1 MFYTIANEDP
11 VVPTVPNDY
20 FSKYP
25 LLTNRHKGMHV
36 YILDNKDQRIG
47 VLAVTDGYY
56 DDKNVVIGW
65 SLCNFTAGDRFDTE
79 LGVKIAY
86 ERSAKHS
93 IAPVPMSILPRYE
106 AFLHRAKKYY
116 KNKTVLC

>member
-11 VVPTVPNDY
+11 VVTTVPNDY
-20 FSKYP
+20 FS
-25 LLTNRHKGMHV
+25 TTFSATRRHKGIHV

-79 LGVKIAY
+79 LGLKIAY

-93 IAPVPMSILPRYE
+93 IAPLPMSILPSYE
-106 AFLHRAKKYY
+106 AFLHRVKKYY
-116 KNKTVLC
+116 KNKTVIC

>member
-11 VVPTVPNDY
+11 VVVTTPNDY
-20 FSKYP
+20 S
-25 LLTNRHKGMHV
+25 TTMCSATRRHKGIHV

-47 VLAVTDGYY
+47 VLAVTNGYY
-56 DDKNVVIGW
+56 DDRNIVIGW
-65 SLCNFTAGDRFDTE
+65 SLCNFAAGDKFDRE
-79 LGVKIAY
+79 RGLEIAY

-93 IAPVPMSILPRYE
+93 IAPIPISIVPRYE
-106 AFLHRAKKYY
+106 AFLHRVKKYY

>member
-11 VVPTVPNDY
+11 VVTTVPNDY
-20 FSKYP
+20 FS
-25 LLTNRHKGMHV
+25 TMFSTTRRHKGIHV

-47 VLAVTDGYY
+47 VLAATNGYY

-79 LGVKIAY
+79 LGLKIAY

-93 IAPVPMSILPRYE
+93 IAPLPMSILPRYE
-106 AFLHRAKKYY
+106 AFLHRVKKYY
-116 KNKTVLC
+116 KNKTVIC

>member
-11 VVPTVPNDY
+11 VVTTVPNDY
-20 FSKYP
+20 FS
-25 LLTNRHKGMHV
+25 TMFSTTRRHKGIHV

-56 DDKNVVIGW
+56 DSKNVVIGW
-65 SLCNFTAGDRFDTE
+65 SLCNHTAGDRFDTE
-79 LGVKIAY
+79 LGLKIAY

-93 IAPVPMSILPRYE
+93 IAPLPMSILPRYE
-106 AFLHRAKKYY
+106 AFLHRVKKYY
-116 KNKTVLC
+116 KNKTVIC